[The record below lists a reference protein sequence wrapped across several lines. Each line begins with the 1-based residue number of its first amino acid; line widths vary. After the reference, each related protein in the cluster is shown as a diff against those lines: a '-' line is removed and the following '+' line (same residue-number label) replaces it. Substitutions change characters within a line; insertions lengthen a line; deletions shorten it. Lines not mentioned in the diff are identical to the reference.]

1 MKMSQL
7 YIPTLKETPADAEVI
22 SHQLMLRAGLM
33 RKLSSGVYTYLPLG
47 YKVIRKFEDIVREEL
62 NKSGAQELLLP
73 ALQPAELWEESGR
86 LQNYGPELMRLK
98 DRHGRD
104 FCLGPTHE
112 EVVTD
117 LVRDEVRSYKEL
129 PLNLYQIQTKYRDEI
144 RPRFGVL
151 RGREFI
157 MKDAYSFDID
167 KDGLEESY
175 QNMYNAYCRIFE
187 RCGLEFRPV
196 EADTGTIGGDNSH
209 EFMVL
214 AEAGEDIV
222 VYCEECD
229 YAANLELAKSK
240 LEVVKADEEAKELE
254 IIDTPG
260 LTTIDE
266 LVEELNIEA
275 DKMIKAVLYEV
286 EGQGILA
293 LVRGDY
299 EVNDIKLGNLLDVV
313 NLEMGSEELYKRLN
327 TVKGFTGAIN
337 LDAVKIIADELVMNI
352 VNGVAGANKID
363 KHYVNVNPQRDFEV
377 TEVADIREV
386 KEGEECIHC
395 GGKLKLTPG
404 IEVGQVFKLETKY
417 SEALNATFLDE
428 NGKSQVMEMGCYGI
442 GITRTIAATI
452 EQNHDEYGIIWPK
465 ALAPYLVEI
474 LPLGNNDDVIEKSA
488 QIYDELTAAG
498 IDVLLDDRKERAGV
512 KFNDADLIGCPL
524 RITVGARSLKEGNLE
539 AKIRKTGEEFNINL
553 EEYLSQV
560 KDIIDNLS

>member
-266 LVEELNIEA
+266 LVEELNIAA

-313 NLEMGSEELYKRLN
+313 NLEMASEELYKELN

-337 LDAVKIIADELVMNI
+337 LDDVKIIADELVMSI

-553 EEYLSQV
+553 EEYLAQI